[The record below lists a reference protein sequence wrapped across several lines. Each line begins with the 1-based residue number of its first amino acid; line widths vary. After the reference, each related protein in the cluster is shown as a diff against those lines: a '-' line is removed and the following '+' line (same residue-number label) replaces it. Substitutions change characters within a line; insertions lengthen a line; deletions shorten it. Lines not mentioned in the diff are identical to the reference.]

1 MNKIK
6 KQTKKVST
14 PKKVQEPIGTRIAKA
29 VFGAKKISERIFG
42 YISYD
47 IKFVRAVYHGKTQ
60 RPAKITALE
69 KGIVGILLVDET
81 ASFEKIGS
89 ILGLDVVNDKAEQS
103 ILRSAIETLRGFN
116 AIEGDDSLIA
126 LTEGGHA
133 YADKGERPD
142 TYTKDFDIFVDTSH
156 PSWYNIKNGIGDNV
170 KKIEEINT
178 PCDDLNLELD
188 QIKAYAEQQAQDVH
202 FPQNRYLLES
212 ATWNEGHEASY
223 KVYVCFVQNVA
234 NSEDVRAFVYDENTE
249 GLNSLIADQINQDE
263 DLKSE
268 LLNSCIRLECENDEE
283 TTVLEGDAVEVAK
296 AEITEELKQA
306 EQKMI
311 KEEEEVKSSEEVE
324 DDVEDTTSNTSSA
337 TKAKAPKIS
346 AKDRLHKKALYDSLS
361 FEVELQT
368 IFTEDD
374 PDEIWLIS
382 PWIKG
387 INEKHK
393 HSVFIEERG
402 PAIERFLN
410 DESKRVFVAYSA
422 PSVDRHGKVKVDEN
436 GNPILNI
443 DSDVKEQIE
452 ALEEQHQNFFFVEL
466 PEFHEKN
473 VFEIKGNQT
482 ILFSGSFNVLSF
494 SVSEG
499 QTHVRREEM
508 TLAHHLAAKKKY
520 DSFLFEFAEIYA
532 NKLKKQIDSL
542 EPSEIINYKNER
554 LEYFLSIENAEI
566 HKLFSPIEDVL
577 EEKNIIVVQSQALK
591 SLTTI
596 GQQLVAVSNMG
607 GLNAKDKKKLG
618 TELASVEKTI
628 AEFSI
633 DDPSTLERL
642 NTTKELFEKIPL
654 KKIFPGKSKA
664 PSQKQSPVR
673 QPVSSSNTSGF
684 SIDNKVLGIVNGEDP
699 TDEKE
704 TLLLLLSLCYASSR
718 RLIKKGE
725 LQKKIKH
732 IVMDMPDMYSCLAVE
747 SSMNNE
753 DTTDLTI
760 VVSNHSVK
768 FRNLYLGATRSQYEQ
783 RVKTVNDG
791 KRQTWVAPKN
801 VESILANLLK

>member
-1 MNKIK
+1 MSKIK

-156 PSWYNIKNGIGDNV
+156 PSWYNIKNCIGDNV

-234 NSEDVRAFVYDENTE
+234 NSEDVRAFVYDENIE

-311 KEEEEVKSSEEVE
+311 KEEEEGEASEEVE

-361 FEVELQT
+361 FEVELQK

-374 PDEIWLIS
+374 PDEIWLVS
-382 PWIKG
+382 PWIRKG
-387 INEKHK
+387 AFLHD
-393 HSVFIEERG
+393 RG
-402 PAIERFLN
+402 PMIENFLR
-410 DESKRVFVAYSA
+410 DENKRVFIAYSEPA
-422 PSVDRHGKVKVDEN
+422 TNNDGKPMMDEEVEP
-436 GNPILNI
+436 GIKL
-443 DSDVKEQIE
+443 
-452 ALEEQHQNFFFVEL
+452 LEEQYSNFFYVQL
-466 PEFHEKN
+466 PEFHLKN
-473 VFEIKGNQT
+473 VIEVKGDQK

-494 SVSEG
+494 SVSEQ

-508 TLAHHLAAKKKY
+508 ALAHHTVARKKY
-520 DSFLFEFAEIYA
+520 DDCQLEFAEIYA
-532 NKLKKQIDSL
+532 ERIKKQIESL
-542 EPSEIINYKNER
+542 EPSEITNYKNEK
-554 LEYFLSIENAEI
+554 LEYFLGIENAEI
-566 HKLFSPIEDVL
+566 HKLFSPIEDML
-577 EEKNIIVVQSQALK
+577 EEKNIAIVQSQALK

-596 GQQLVAVSNMG
+596 GQQLVAASNMG

-618 TELASVEKTI
+618 IELASIEKTI
-628 AEFSI
+628 TEFSI

-654 KKIFPGKSKA
+654 KQIFPSKSKT
-664 PSQKQSPVR
+664 PSQRQSPVR

-699 TDEKE
+699 TDEKV

-718 RLIKKGE
+718 RLISKGE

-753 DTTDLTI
+753 DATDLTI

>member
-1 MNKIK
+1 MSKIK

-47 IKFVRAVYHGKTQ
+47 IKFVRAFYHGKTQ

-156 PSWYNIKNGIGDNV
+156 PSWYNIKNCIGDNV

-311 KEEEEVKSSEEVE
+311 KEEEEGESSEEVE

-361 FEVELQT
+361 FEVELQK

-374 PDEIWLIS
+374 PDEIWLVS
-382 PWIKG
+382 PWIRKG
-387 INEKHK
+387 AFLHD
-393 HSVFIEERG
+393 RG
-402 PAIERFLN
+402 PMIENFLR
-410 DESKRVFVAYSA
+410 DENKRVFIAYSEPA
-422 PSVDRHGKVKVDEN
+422 TNNDGKPMMDEEVEP
-436 GNPILNI
+436 GIKL
-443 DSDVKEQIE
+443 
-452 ALEEQHQNFFFVEL
+452 LEEQYSNFFYVQL
-466 PEFHEKN
+466 PEFHLKN
-473 VFEIKGNQT
+473 VIEVKGDQK

-494 SVSEG
+494 SVSEQ

-508 TLAHHLAAKKKY
+508 ALAHHTVARKKY
-520 DSFLFEFAEIYA
+520 DDCQLEFAEIYA
-532 NKLKKQIDSL
+532 ERIKKQIESL
-542 EPSEIINYKNER
+542 EPSEITNYKNEK
-554 LEYFLSIENAEI
+554 LEYFLGIENAKI
-566 HKLFSPIEDVL
+566 HKLFSPIEDML
-577 EEKNIIVVQSQALK
+577 EEKNIAIVQSQALK

-596 GQQLVAVSNMG
+596 GQQLVAASNMG

-618 TELASVEKTI
+618 IELASIEKTI
-628 AEFSI
+628 TEFSI

-654 KKIFPGKSKA
+654 KQIFPSKSKT
-664 PSQKQSPVR
+664 PSQRQSPVR

-704 TLLLLLSLCYASSR
+704 MLLLLLSLCYASSR
-718 RLIKKGE
+718 RLISKGE

-753 DTTDLTI
+753 DATDLTI

-783 RVKTVNDG
+783 RVKTVNNG
-791 KRQTWVAPKN
+791 KRQTWVVPKN

>member
-1 MNKIK
+1 MSKIK

-156 PSWYNIKNGIGDNV
+156 PSWYNIKNCIGDNV

-311 KEEEEVKSSEEVE
+311 KEEEEGESSEEVE

-361 FEVELQT
+361 FEVELQK

-374 PDEIWLIS
+374 PDEIWLVS
-382 PWIKG
+382 PWIRKG
-387 INEKHK
+387 AFLHD
-393 HSVFIEERG
+393 RG
-402 PAIERFLN
+402 PMIENFLR
-410 DESKRVFVAYSA
+410 DENKRVFIAYSEPA
-422 PSVDRHGKVKVDEN
+422 TNNDGKPMMDEEVEP
-436 GNPILNI
+436 GIKL
-443 DSDVKEQIE
+443 
-452 ALEEQHQNFFFVEL
+452 LEEQYSNFFYVQL
-466 PEFHEKN
+466 PEFHLKN
-473 VFEIKGNQT
+473 VIEVKGDQK

-494 SVSEG
+494 SVSEQ

-508 TLAHHLAAKKKY
+508 ALAHHTVARKKY
-520 DSFLFEFAEIYA
+520 DDCQLEFAEIYA
-532 NKLKKQIDSL
+532 ERIKKQIESL
-542 EPSEIINYKNER
+542 EPSEITNYKNEK
-554 LEYFLSIENAEI
+554 LEYFLGIENAKI
-566 HKLFSPIEDVL
+566 HKLFSPIEDML
-577 EEKNIIVVQSQALK
+577 EEKNIAIVQSQALK

-596 GQQLVAVSNMG
+596 GQQLVAASNMG

-618 TELASVEKTI
+618 IELASIEKTI
-628 AEFSI
+628 TEFSI

-654 KKIFPGKSKA
+654 KQIFPSKSKT
-664 PSQKQSPVR
+664 PSQRQSPVR

-704 TLLLLLSLCYASSR
+704 MLLLLLSLCYASSR
-718 RLIKKGE
+718 RLISKGV

-753 DTTDLTI
+753 DATDLTI

-783 RVKTVNDG
+783 RVKTVNNG
-791 KRQTWVAPKN
+791 KRQTWVVPKN

>member
-1 MNKIK
+1 MSKIK

-156 PSWYNIKNGIGDNV
+156 PSWYNIKNCIGDNV

-311 KEEEEVKSSEEVE
+311 KEEEEGESSEEVE

-361 FEVELQT
+361 FEVELQK

-374 PDEIWLIS
+374 PDEIWLVS
-382 PWIKG
+382 PWIRKG
-387 INEKHK
+387 AFLHD
-393 HSVFIEERG
+393 RG
-402 PAIERFLN
+402 PMIENFLR
-410 DESKRVFVAYSA
+410 DENKRVFIAYSEPA
-422 PSVDRHGKVKVDEN
+422 TNNDGKPMMDEEVEP
-436 GNPILNI
+436 GIKL
-443 DSDVKEQIE
+443 
-452 ALEEQHQNFFFVEL
+452 LEEQYSNFFYVQL
-466 PEFHEKN
+466 PEFHLKN
-473 VFEIKGNQT
+473 VIEVKGDQK

-494 SVSEG
+494 SVSEQ

-508 TLAHHLAAKKKY
+508 ALAHHTVARKKY
-520 DSFLFEFAEIYA
+520 DDCQLEFAEIYA
-532 NKLKKQIDSL
+532 ERIKKQIESL
-542 EPSEIINYKNER
+542 EPSEITNYKNEK
-554 LEYFLSIENAEI
+554 LEYFLGIENAKI
-566 HKLFSPIEDVL
+566 HKLFSPIEDML
-577 EEKNIIVVQSQALK
+577 EEKNIAIVQSQALK

-596 GQQLVAVSNMG
+596 GQQLVAASNMG

-618 TELASVEKTI
+618 IELASIEKTI
-628 AEFSI
+628 TEFSI

-642 NTTKELFEKIPL
+642 NTTKGLFEKIPL
-654 KKIFPGKSKA
+654 KQIFPSKSKT
-664 PSQKQSPVR
+664 PSQRQSPVR

-704 TLLLLLSLCYASSR
+704 MLLLLLSLCYASSR
-718 RLIKKGE
+718 RLISKGE

-753 DTTDLTI
+753 DATDLTI

-783 RVKTVNDG
+783 RVKTVNNG
-791 KRQTWVAPKN
+791 KRQTWVVPKN

>member
-1 MNKIK
+1 MSKIK

-156 PSWYNIKNGIGDNV
+156 PSWYNIKNCIGDNV

-249 GLNSLIADQINQDE
+249 GLNSLIAEQINQDE

-311 KEEEEVKSSEEVE
+311 KEEEEGEASEEVE

-361 FEVELQT
+361 FEVELQK

-374 PDEIWLIS
+374 PDEIWLVS
-382 PWIKG
+382 PWIRKG
-387 INEKHK
+387 AFLHD
-393 HSVFIEERG
+393 RG
-402 PAIERFLN
+402 PMIENFLR
-410 DESKRVFVAYSA
+410 DENKRVFIAYSEPA
-422 PSVDRHGKVKVDEN
+422 TNNDGKPMMDEEVEP
-436 GNPILNI
+436 GIKL
-443 DSDVKEQIE
+443 
-452 ALEEQHQNFFFVEL
+452 LEEQYSNFFYVQL
-466 PEFHEKN
+466 PEFHLKN
-473 VFEIKGNQT
+473 VIEVKGDQK

-494 SVSEG
+494 SVSEQ

-508 TLAHHLAAKKKY
+508 ALAHHTVARKKY
-520 DSFLFEFAEIYA
+520 DDCQLEFAEIYA
-532 NKLKKQIDSL
+532 ERIKKQIESL
-542 EPSEIINYKNER
+542 EPSEITNYKNEK
-554 LEYFLSIENAEI
+554 LEYFLGIENAEI
-566 HKLFSPIEDVL
+566 HKLFSPIEDML
-577 EEKNIIVVQSQALK
+577 EEKNIAIVQSQALK

-596 GQQLVAVSNMG
+596 GQQLVAASNMG

-618 TELASVEKTI
+618 IELASIEKTI
-628 AEFSI
+628 TEFSI

-654 KKIFPGKSKA
+654 KQIFPSKSKT
-664 PSQKQSPVR
+664 PSQRQSPVR

-718 RLIKKGE
+718 RLISKGE

-753 DTTDLTI
+753 DATDLTI

>member
-1 MNKIK
+1 MSKIK

-142 TYTKDFDIFVDTSH
+142 TYTKDFDIFVDSSH

-311 KEEEEVKSSEEVE
+311 KEEEEGESSEEVE

-361 FEVELQT
+361 FEVELQK

-374 PDEIWLIS
+374 PDEIWLVS
-382 PWIKG
+382 PWIRKG
-387 INEKHK
+387 AFLHD
-393 HSVFIEERG
+393 RG
-402 PAIERFLN
+402 PMIENFLR
-410 DESKRVFVAYSA
+410 DENKRVFIAYSEPA
-422 PSVDRHGKVKVDEN
+422 TNNDGKPMMDEEVEP
-436 GNPILNI
+436 GIKL
-443 DSDVKEQIE
+443 
-452 ALEEQHQNFFFVEL
+452 LEEQYSNFFYVQL
-466 PEFHEKN
+466 PEFHLKN
-473 VFEIKGNQT
+473 VIEVKGDQK

-494 SVSEG
+494 SVSEQ

-508 TLAHHLAAKKKY
+508 ALAHHTVARKKY
-520 DSFLFEFAEIYA
+520 DDCQLEFAEIYA
-532 NKLKKQIDSL
+532 KRIKKQIESL
-542 EPSEIINYKNER
+542 EPSEITNYKNEK
-554 LEYFLSIENAEI
+554 LEYFLGIENAEI
-566 HKLFSPIEDVL
+566 HKLFSPIEDML
-577 EEKNIIVVQSQALK
+577 EEKNIAIVQSQALK

-596 GQQLVAVSNMG
+596 GQQLVAASNMG

-618 TELASVEKTI
+618 IELASVEKTI
-628 AEFSI
+628 TEFSI

-654 KKIFPGKSKA
+654 KQIFPSKSKT
-664 PSQKQSPVR
+664 PSQRQSPVR

-718 RLIKKGE
+718 RLISKGE

-753 DTTDLTI
+753 DATDLTI

>member
-1 MNKIK
+1 MSKIK

-133 YADKGERPD
+133 YADKGERTD

-156 PSWYNIKNGIGDNV
+156 PSWYNIKNCIGDNV

-311 KEEEEVKSSEEVE
+311 KEEEEGEASEEVE

-361 FEVELQT
+361 FEVELQK

-374 PDEIWLIS
+374 PDEIWLVS
-382 PWIKG
+382 PWIRKG
-387 INEKHK
+387 AFLHD
-393 HSVFIEERG
+393 RG
-402 PAIERFLN
+402 PMIENFLR
-410 DESKRVFVAYSA
+410 DENKRVFIAYSEPA
-422 PSVDRHGKVKVDEN
+422 TNNDGKPMMDEEVEP
-436 GNPILNI
+436 GIKL
-443 DSDVKEQIE
+443 
-452 ALEEQHQNFFFVEL
+452 LEEQYSNFFYVQL
-466 PEFHEKN
+466 PEFHLKN
-473 VFEIKGNQT
+473 VIEVKGDQK

-494 SVSEG
+494 SVSEQ

-508 TLAHHLAAKKKY
+508 ALAHHTVARKKY
-520 DSFLFEFAEIYA
+520 DDCQLEFAEIYA
-532 NKLKKQIDSL
+532 ERIKKQIESL
-542 EPSEIINYKNER
+542 EPSEITNYKNEK
-554 LEYFLSIENAEI
+554 LEYFLGIENAEI
-566 HKLFSPIEDVL
+566 HKLFSPIEDML
-577 EEKNIIVVQSQALK
+577 EEKNIAIVQSQALK

-596 GQQLVAVSNMG
+596 GQQLVAASNMG

-618 TELASVEKTI
+618 IELASIEKTI
-628 AEFSI
+628 TEFSI

-654 KKIFPGKSKA
+654 KQIFPSKSKT
-664 PSQKQSPVR
+664 PSQRQSPVR

-718 RLIKKGE
+718 RLISKGE

-753 DTTDLTI
+753 DATDLTI

>member
-1 MNKIK
+1 MSKIK

-156 PSWYNIKNGIGDNV
+156 PSWYNIKNCIGDNV

-234 NSEDVRAFVYDENTE
+234 NSEDVRAFVYDENIE
-249 GLNSLIADQINQDE
+249 GLNRLIADQINQDE

-311 KEEEEVKSSEEVE
+311 KEEEEGEASEEVE

-361 FEVELQT
+361 FEVELQK

-374 PDEIWLIS
+374 PDEIWLVS
-382 PWIKG
+382 PWIRKG
-387 INEKHK
+387 AFLHD
-393 HSVFIEERG
+393 RG
-402 PAIERFLN
+402 PMIENFLR
-410 DESKRVFVAYSA
+410 DENKRVFIAYSEPA
-422 PSVDRHGKVKVDEN
+422 TNNDGKPMMDEEVEP
-436 GNPILNI
+436 GIKL
-443 DSDVKEQIE
+443 
-452 ALEEQHQNFFFVEL
+452 LEEQYSNFFYVQL
-466 PEFHEKN
+466 PEFHLKN
-473 VFEIKGNQT
+473 VIEVKGDQK

-494 SVSEG
+494 SVSEQ

-508 TLAHHLAAKKKY
+508 ALAHHTVARKKY
-520 DSFLFEFAEIYA
+520 DDCQLEFAEIYA
-532 NKLKKQIDSL
+532 ERIKKQIESL
-542 EPSEIINYKNER
+542 EPSEITNYKNEK
-554 LEYFLSIENAEI
+554 LEYFLGIENAEI
-566 HKLFSPIEDVL
+566 HKLFSPIEDML
-577 EEKNIIVVQSQALK
+577 EEKNIAIVQSQALK

-596 GQQLVAVSNMG
+596 GQQLVAASNMG

-618 TELASVEKTI
+618 IELASIEKTI
-628 AEFSI
+628 TEFSI

-654 KKIFPGKSKA
+654 KQIFPSKSKT
-664 PSQKQSPVR
+664 PSQRQSPVR

-718 RLIKKGE
+718 RLISKGE

-753 DTTDLTI
+753 DATDLTI

-791 KRQTWVAPKN
+791 KRHTWVAPKN

>member
-1 MNKIK
+1 MSKIK

-268 LLNSCIRLECENDEE
+268 FLNSCIRLECENNEE

-311 KEEEEVKSSEEVE
+311 KEEEEGESSEEVE

-361 FEVELQT
+361 FEVELQK

-374 PDEIWLIS
+374 PDEIWLVS
-382 PWIKG
+382 PWIRKG
-387 INEKHK
+387 AFLHD
-393 HSVFIEERG
+393 RG
-402 PAIERFLN
+402 PMIENFLR
-410 DESKRVFVAYSA
+410 DENKRVFIAYSEPA
-422 PSVDRHGKVKVDEN
+422 TNNDGKPMMDEEVEP
-436 GNPILNI
+436 GIKL
-443 DSDVKEQIE
+443 
-452 ALEEQHQNFFFVEL
+452 LEEQYSNFFYVQL
-466 PEFHEKN
+466 PEFHLKN
-473 VFEIKGNQT
+473 VIEVKGDQK

-494 SVSEG
+494 SVSEQ

-508 TLAHHLAAKKKY
+508 ALAHHTVARKKY
-520 DSFLFEFAEIYA
+520 DDCQLEFAEIYA
-532 NKLKKQIDSL
+532 KRIKKQIESL
-542 EPSEIINYKNER
+542 EPSEITNYKNEK
-554 LEYFLSIENAEI
+554 LEYFLGIENAEI
-566 HKLFSPIEDVL
+566 HKLFSPIEDML
-577 EEKNIIVVQSQALK
+577 EEKNIAIVQSQALK

-596 GQQLVAVSNMG
+596 GQQLVAASNMG

-618 TELASVEKTI
+618 IELASVEKTI
-628 AEFSI
+628 TEFSI

-654 KKIFPGKSKA
+654 KQIFPSKSKT
-664 PSQKQSPVR
+664 PSQRQSPVR

-684 SIDNKVLGIVNGEDP
+684 SMDNKVLGIVNGEDP

-718 RLIKKGE
+718 RLISKGE

-753 DTTDLTI
+753 DATDLTI

>member
-1 MNKIK
+1 MSKIK

-156 PSWYNIKNGIGDNV
+156 PSWYNIKNCIGDNV

-311 KEEEEVKSSEEVE
+311 KEEEEGEASEEVE

-361 FEVELQT
+361 FEVELQK

-374 PDEIWLIS
+374 PDEIWLVS
-382 PWIKG
+382 PWIRKG
-387 INEKHK
+387 AFLHD
-393 HSVFIEERG
+393 RG
-402 PAIERFLN
+402 PMIENFLR
-410 DESKRVFVAYSA
+410 DENKRVFIAYSEPA
-422 PSVDRHGKVKVDEN
+422 TNNDGKPMMDEEVEP
-436 GNPILNI
+436 GIKL
-443 DSDVKEQIE
+443 
-452 ALEEQHQNFFFVEL
+452 LEEQYSNFFYVQL
-466 PEFHEKN
+466 PEFHLKN
-473 VFEIKGNQT
+473 VIEVKGDQK

-494 SVSEG
+494 SVSEQ

-508 TLAHHLAAKKKY
+508 ALAHHTVARKKY
-520 DSFLFEFAEIYA
+520 DDCQLEFAEIYA
-532 NKLKKQIDSL
+532 ERIKKQIESL
-542 EPSEIINYKNER
+542 EPSEITNYKNEK
-554 LEYFLSIENAEI
+554 LEYFLGIENAEI
-566 HKLFSPIEDVL
+566 HKLFSPIEDML
-577 EEKNIIVVQSQALK
+577 EEKNIAIVQSQALK

-596 GQQLVAVSNMG
+596 GQQLVAASNMG
-607 GLNAKDKKKLG
+607 GVNAKDKKKLG
-618 TELASVEKTI
+618 IELASIEKTI
-628 AEFSI
+628 TEFSI

-654 KKIFPGKSKA
+654 KQIFPSKSKT
-664 PSQKQSPVR
+664 PSQRQSPVR

-718 RLIKKGE
+718 RLISKGE

-753 DTTDLTI
+753 DATDLTI

>member
-1 MNKIK
+1 MSKIK

-156 PSWYNIKNGIGDNV
+156 PSWYNIKNCIGDNV

-234 NSEDVRAFVYDENTE
+234 NSEDVRAFVYDENIE

-311 KEEEEVKSSEEVE
+311 KEEEEGEASEEVE

-361 FEVELQT
+361 FEVELQK

-374 PDEIWLIS
+374 PDEIWLVS
-382 PWIKG
+382 PWIRKG
-387 INEKHK
+387 AFLHD
-393 HSVFIEERG
+393 RG
-402 PAIERFLN
+402 PMIENFLR
-410 DESKRVFVAYSA
+410 DENKRVFIAYSEPA
-422 PSVDRHGKVKVDEN
+422 TNNDGKPMMDEEVEP
-436 GNPILNI
+436 GIKL
-443 DSDVKEQIE
+443 
-452 ALEEQHQNFFFVEL
+452 LEEQYSNFFYVQL
-466 PEFHEKN
+466 PEFHLKN
-473 VFEIKGNQT
+473 VIEVKGDQK

-494 SVSEG
+494 SVSEQ

-508 TLAHHLAAKKKY
+508 ALAHHTVARKKY
-520 DSFLFEFAEIYA
+520 DDCQLEFAEIYA
-532 NKLKKQIDSL
+532 ERIKKQIESL
-542 EPSEIINYKNER
+542 EPSEITNYKNEK
-554 LEYFLSIENAEI
+554 LEYFLGIENAEI
-566 HKLFSPIEDVL
+566 HKLFSPIEDML
-577 EEKNIIVVQSQALK
+577 EEKNIAIVQSQALK

-596 GQQLVAVSNMG
+596 GQQLVAASNMG

-618 TELASVEKTI
+618 IELASIEKTI
-628 AEFSI
+628 TEFSI

-654 KKIFPGKSKA
+654 KQIFPSKSKT
-664 PSQKQSPVR
+664 PSQRQSPVR

-718 RLIKKGE
+718 RLISKGE

-753 DTTDLTI
+753 DATDLTI

>member
-1 MNKIK
+1 MSKIK
-6 KQTKKVST
+6 KHTKKVST

-142 TYTKDFDIFVDTSH
+142 TYTKDFDIFVDSSH

-311 KEEEEVKSSEEVE
+311 KEEEEGESSEEVE

-361 FEVELQT
+361 FEVELQK

-374 PDEIWLIS
+374 PDEIWLVS
-382 PWIKG
+382 PWIRKG
-387 INEKHK
+387 AFLHD
-393 HSVFIEERG
+393 RG
-402 PAIERFLN
+402 PMIENFLR
-410 DESKRVFVAYSA
+410 DENKRVFIAYSEPA
-422 PSVDRHGKVKVDEN
+422 TNNDGKPMMDEEVEP
-436 GNPILNI
+436 GIKL
-443 DSDVKEQIE
+443 
-452 ALEEQHQNFFFVEL
+452 LEEQYSNFFYVQL
-466 PEFHEKN
+466 PEFHLKN
-473 VFEIKGNQT
+473 VIEVKGDQK

-494 SVSEG
+494 SVSEQ

-508 TLAHHLAAKKKY
+508 ALAHHTVARKKY
-520 DSFLFEFAEIYA
+520 DDCQLEFAEIYEERI
-532 NKLKKQIDSL
+532 KKQIESL
-542 EPSEIINYKNER
+542 EPSEITNYKNEK
-554 LEYFLSIENAEI
+554 LEYFLGIENAEI
-566 HKLFSPIEDVL
+566 HKLFSPIEDML
-577 EEKNIIVVQSQALK
+577 EEKNIAIVQSQALK

-596 GQQLVAVSNMG
+596 GQQLVAASNMG

-618 TELASVEKTI
+618 IELASIEKTI
-628 AEFSI
+628 TEFSI

-654 KKIFPGKSKA
+654 KQIFPSKSKI
-664 PSQKQSPVR
+664 PSQRQSPVR

-699 TDEKE
+699 IDEKE

-718 RLIKKGE
+718 RLISKGE

-753 DTTDLTI
+753 DATDLTI

>member
-1 MNKIK
+1 MSKIK

-142 TYTKDFDIFVDTSH
+142 TYTKEFDIFVDTSH
-156 PSWYNIKNGIGDNV
+156 PSWYNIKNCIGDNV

-311 KEEEEVKSSEEVE
+311 KEEEEGEASEEVE

-361 FEVELQT
+361 FEVELQK

-374 PDEIWLIS
+374 PDEIWLVS
-382 PWIKG
+382 PWIRKG
-387 INEKHK
+387 AFLHD
-393 HSVFIEERG
+393 RG
-402 PAIERFLN
+402 PMIENFLR
-410 DESKRVFVAYSA
+410 DENKRVFIAYSEPA
-422 PSVDRHGKVKVDEN
+422 TNNDGKPMMDEEVEP
-436 GNPILNI
+436 GIKL
-443 DSDVKEQIE
+443 
-452 ALEEQHQNFFFVEL
+452 LEEQYSNFFYVQL
-466 PEFHEKN
+466 PEFHLKN
-473 VFEIKGNQT
+473 VIEVKGDQK

-494 SVSEG
+494 SVSEQ

-508 TLAHHLAAKKKY
+508 ALAHHTVARKKY
-520 DSFLFEFAEIYA
+520 DDCQLEFAEIYA
-532 NKLKKQIDSL
+532 ERIKKQIESL
-542 EPSEIINYKNER
+542 EPSEITNYKNEK
-554 LEYFLSIENAEI
+554 LEYFLGIENAEI
-566 HKLFSPIEDVL
+566 HKLFSPIEDML
-577 EEKNIIVVQSQALK
+577 EEKNIAIVQSQALK

-596 GQQLVAVSNMG
+596 GQQLVAASNMG

-618 TELASVEKTI
+618 IELASIEKTI
-628 AEFSI
+628 TEFSI

-654 KKIFPGKSKA
+654 KQIFPSKSKT
-664 PSQKQSPVR
+664 PSQRQSPVR

-718 RLIKKGE
+718 RLISKGE

-753 DTTDLTI
+753 DATDLTI

>member
-1 MNKIK
+1 MSKIK

-156 PSWYNIKNGIGDNV
+156 PSWYNIKNCIGDNV

-311 KEEEEVKSSEEVE
+311 KEEEEGEASEEVE

-361 FEVELQT
+361 FEVELQK

-374 PDEIWLIS
+374 PDEIWLVS
-382 PWIKG
+382 PWIRKG
-387 INEKHK
+387 AFLHD
-393 HSVFIEERG
+393 RG
-402 PAIERFLN
+402 PMIENFLR
-410 DESKRVFVAYSA
+410 DENKRVFIAYSEPA
-422 PSVDRHGKVKVDEN
+422 TNNDGKPMMDEEVEP
-436 GNPILNI
+436 GIKL
-443 DSDVKEQIE
+443 
-452 ALEEQHQNFFFVEL
+452 LEEQYSNFFYVQL
-466 PEFHEKN
+466 PEFHLKN
-473 VFEIKGNQT
+473 VIEVKGDQK

-494 SVSEG
+494 SVSEQ

-508 TLAHHLAAKKKY
+508 ALAHHTVARKKY
-520 DSFLFEFAEIYA
+520 DDCQLEFAEIYA
-532 NKLKKQIDSL
+532 ERIKKQIESL
-542 EPSEIINYKNER
+542 EPSEITNYKNEK
-554 LEYFLSIENAEI
+554 LEYFLGIENAEI
-566 HKLFSPIEDVL
+566 HKLFSPIEDML
-577 EEKNIIVVQSQALK
+577 EEKNIAIVQSQALK

-596 GQQLVAVSNMG
+596 GQQLVAASNMG

-618 TELASVEKTI
+618 IELASIEKTI
-628 AEFSI
+628 TEFSI

-654 KKIFPGKSKA
+654 KQIFPSKSKTH
-664 PSQKQSPVR
+664 SQRQSPVR

-718 RLIKKGE
+718 RLISKGE

-753 DTTDLTI
+753 DATDLTI

>member
-1 MNKIK
+1 MSKIK

-156 PSWYNIKNGIGDNV
+156 PSWYNIKNCIGDNV

-223 KVYVCFVQNVA
+223 KVYVCCVQNVA

-311 KEEEEVKSSEEVE
+311 KEEEEGESSEEVE

-361 FEVELQT
+361 FEVELQK

-374 PDEIWLIS
+374 PDEIWLVS
-382 PWIKG
+382 PWIRKG
-387 INEKHK
+387 AFLHD
-393 HSVFIEERG
+393 RG
-402 PAIERFLN
+402 PMIENFLR
-410 DESKRVFVAYSA
+410 DENKRVFIAYSEPA
-422 PSVDRHGKVKVDEN
+422 TNNDGKPMMDEEVEP
-436 GNPILNI
+436 GIKL
-443 DSDVKEQIE
+443 
-452 ALEEQHQNFFFVEL
+452 LEEQYSNFFYVQL
-466 PEFHEKN
+466 PEFHLKN
-473 VFEIKGNQT
+473 VIEVKGDQK

-494 SVSEG
+494 SVSEQ

-508 TLAHHLAAKKKY
+508 ALAHHTVARKKY
-520 DSFLFEFAEIYA
+520 DDCQLEFAEIYA
-532 NKLKKQIDSL
+532 ERIKKQIESL
-542 EPSEIINYKNER
+542 EPSEITNYKNEK
-554 LEYFLSIENAEI
+554 LEYFLGIENAEI
-566 HKLFSPIEDVL
+566 HKLFSPIEDML
-577 EEKNIIVVQSQALK
+577 EEKNIAIVQSQALK

-596 GQQLVAVSNMG
+596 GQQLVAASNMG

-618 TELASVEKTI
+618 IELASIEKTI
-628 AEFSI
+628 TEFSI

-654 KKIFPGKSKA
+654 KQIFPSKSKT
-664 PSQKQSPVR
+664 PSQRQSPVR

-718 RLIKKGE
+718 RLISKGE

-753 DTTDLTI
+753 DATDLTI

>member
-1 MNKIK
+1 MSKIK

-156 PSWYNIKNGIGDNV
+156 PSWYNIKNCIGDNV

-268 LLNSCIRLECENDEE
+268 LLNSCIRLECENNEE
-283 TTVLEGDAVEVAK
+283 TTILEGDAVEVAK

-311 KEEEEVKSSEEVE
+311 KEEEEGEASEEVE

-361 FEVELQT
+361 FEVELQK

-374 PDEIWLIS
+374 PDEIWLVS
-382 PWIKG
+382 PWIRKG
-387 INEKHK
+387 AFLHD
-393 HSVFIEERG
+393 RG
-402 PAIERFLN
+402 PMIENFLR
-410 DESKRVFVAYSA
+410 DENKRVFIAYSEPA
-422 PSVDRHGKVKVDEN
+422 TNNDGKPMMDEEVEP
-436 GNPILNI
+436 GIKL
-443 DSDVKEQIE
+443 
-452 ALEEQHQNFFFVEL
+452 LEEQYSNFFYVQL
-466 PEFHEKN
+466 PEFHLKN
-473 VFEIKGNQT
+473 VIEVKGDQK

-494 SVSEG
+494 SVSEQ

-508 TLAHHLAAKKKY
+508 ALAHHTVARKKY
-520 DSFLFEFAEIYA
+520 DDCQLEFAEIYA
-532 NKLKKQIDSL
+532 ERIKKQIESL
-542 EPSEIINYKNER
+542 EPSEITNYKNEK
-554 LEYFLSIENAEI
+554 LEYFLGIENAEI
-566 HKLFSPIEDVL
+566 HKLFSPIEDML
-577 EEKNIIVVQSQALK
+577 EEKNIAIVQSQALK

-596 GQQLVAVSNMG
+596 GQQLVAASNMG

-618 TELASVEKTI
+618 IELASIEKTI
-628 AEFSI
+628 TEFSI

-654 KKIFPGKSKA
+654 KQIFPSKSKT
-664 PSQKQSPVR
+664 PSQRQSPVR

-718 RLIKKGE
+718 RLISKGE

-753 DTTDLTI
+753 DATDLTI

>member
-1 MNKIK
+1 MSKIK

-156 PSWYNIKNGIGDNV
+156 PSWYNIKNCIGDNV

-311 KEEEEVKSSEEVE
+311 KEEEEGEASEEVE

-361 FEVELQT
+361 FEVELQK

-374 PDEIWLIS
+374 PDEIWLVS
-382 PWIKG
+382 PWIRKG
-387 INEKHK
+387 AFLHD
-393 HSVFIEERG
+393 RG
-402 PAIERFLN
+402 PMIENFLR
-410 DESKRVFVAYSA
+410 DENKRVFIAYSEPA
-422 PSVDRHGKVKVDEN
+422 TNNDGKPMMDEEVEP
-436 GNPILNI
+436 GIKLL
-443 DSDVKEQIE
+443 DEQYS
-452 ALEEQHQNFFFVEL
+452 NFFYVQL
-466 PEFHEKN
+466 PEFHLKN
-473 VFEIKGNQT
+473 VIEVKGDQK

-494 SVSEG
+494 SVSEQ

-508 TLAHHLAAKKKY
+508 ALAHHTVARKKY
-520 DSFLFEFAEIYA
+520 DDCQLEFAEIYA
-532 NKLKKQIDSL
+532 ERIKKQIESL
-542 EPSEIINYKNER
+542 EPSEITNYKNEK
-554 LEYFLSIENAEI
+554 LEYFLGIENAEI
-566 HKLFSPIEDVL
+566 HKLFSPIEDML
-577 EEKNIIVVQSQALK
+577 EEKNIAIVQSQALK

-596 GQQLVAVSNMG
+596 GQQLVAASNMG

-618 TELASVEKTI
+618 IELASIEKTI
-628 AEFSI
+628 TEFSI

-654 KKIFPGKSKA
+654 KQIFPSKSKT
-664 PSQKQSPVR
+664 PSQRQSPVR

-718 RLIKKGE
+718 RLISKGE

-753 DTTDLTI
+753 DATDLTI

>member
-1 MNKIK
+1 MSKIK

-156 PSWYNIKNGIGDNV
+156 PSWYNIKNCIGDNV

-311 KEEEEVKSSEEVE
+311 KEEEEGEASEEVE

-361 FEVELQT
+361 FEVELQK

-374 PDEIWLIS
+374 PDEIWLVD
-382 PWIKG
+382 PWIRKG
-387 INEKHK
+387 AFLHD
-393 HSVFIEERG
+393 RG
-402 PAIERFLN
+402 PMIENFLR
-410 DESKRVFVAYSA
+410 DENKRVFIAYSEPA
-422 PSVDRHGKVKVDEN
+422 TNNDGKPMMDEEVEP
-436 GNPILNI
+436 GIKL
-443 DSDVKEQIE
+443 
-452 ALEEQHQNFFFVEL
+452 LEEQYSNFFYVQL
-466 PEFHEKN
+466 PEFHLKN
-473 VFEIKGNQT
+473 VIEVKGDQK

-494 SVSEG
+494 SVSEQ

-508 TLAHHLAAKKKY
+508 ALAHHTVARKKY
-520 DSFLFEFAEIYA
+520 DDCQLEFAEIYA
-532 NKLKKQIDSL
+532 ERIKKQIESL
-542 EPSEIINYKNER
+542 EPSEITNYKNEK
-554 LEYFLSIENAEI
+554 LEYFLGIENAEI
-566 HKLFSPIEDVL
+566 HKLFSPIEDML
-577 EEKNIIVVQSQALK
+577 EEKNIAIVQSQALK

-596 GQQLVAVSNMG
+596 GQQLVAASNMG

-618 TELASVEKTI
+618 IELASIEKTI
-628 AEFSI
+628 TEFSI

-654 KKIFPGKSKA
+654 KQIFPSKSKT
-664 PSQKQSPVR
+664 PSQRQSPVR

-718 RLIKKGE
+718 RLISKGE

-753 DTTDLTI
+753 DATDLTI

>member
-1 MNKIK
+1 MSKIK
-6 KQTKKVST
+6 KHTKKVST

-142 TYTKDFDIFVDTSH
+142 TYTKDFDIFVDFSH

-311 KEEEEVKSSEEVE
+311 KEEEEGESSEEVE

-361 FEVELQT
+361 FEVELQK

-374 PDEIWLIS
+374 PDEIWLVS
-382 PWIKG
+382 PWIRKG
-387 INEKHK
+387 AFLHD
-393 HSVFIEERG
+393 RG
-402 PAIERFLN
+402 PMIENFLR
-410 DESKRVFVAYSA
+410 DENKRVFIAYSEPA
-422 PSVDRHGKVKVDEN
+422 TNNDGKPMMDEEVEP
-436 GNPILNI
+436 GIKL
-443 DSDVKEQIE
+443 
-452 ALEEQHQNFFFVEL
+452 LEEQYSNFFYVQL
-466 PEFHEKN
+466 PEFHLKN
-473 VFEIKGNQT
+473 VIEVKGDQK

-494 SVSEG
+494 SVSEQ

-508 TLAHHLAAKKKY
+508 ALAHHTVARKKY
-520 DSFLFEFAEIYA
+520 DDCQLEFAEIYA
-532 NKLKKQIDSL
+532 ERIKKQIESL
-542 EPSEIINYKNER
+542 EPSEITNYKNEK
-554 LEYFLSIENAEI
+554 LEYFLDIENAEI
-566 HKLFSPIEDVL
+566 HKLFSPIEDML
-577 EEKNIIVVQSQALK
+577 EEKNIAIVQSQALK

-596 GQQLVAVSNMG
+596 GQQLVAASNMG

-618 TELASVEKTI
+618 IELASIEKTI
-628 AEFSI
+628 TEFSI

-654 KKIFPGKSKA
+654 KQIFPSKSKI
-664 PSQKQSPVR
+664 PSQRQSPVR

-718 RLIKKGE
+718 RLISKGE

-753 DTTDLTI
+753 DATDLTI

>member
-1 MNKIK
+1 MSKIK

-156 PSWYNIKNGIGDNV
+156 PSWYNIKNCIGDNV

-268 LLNSCIRLECENDEE
+268 LLNSCIRLECENNEE
-283 TTVLEGDAVEVAK
+283 TTILEGDAVEVAK
-296 AEITEELKQA
+296 TEITEELKQA

-311 KEEEEVKSSEEVE
+311 KEEEEGEASEEVE

-346 AKDRLHKKALYDSLS
+346 VKDRLHKKALYDSLS
-361 FEVELQT
+361 FEVELQK

-374 PDEIWLIS
+374 PDEIWLVS
-382 PWIKG
+382 PWIRKG
-387 INEKHK
+387 AFLHD
-393 HSVFIEERG
+393 RG
-402 PAIERFLN
+402 PMIENFLR
-410 DESKRVFVAYSA
+410 DENKRVFIAYSEPA
-422 PSVDRHGKVKVDEN
+422 TNNDGKPMMDEEVEP
-436 GNPILNI
+436 GIKL
-443 DSDVKEQIE
+443 
-452 ALEEQHQNFFFVEL
+452 LEEQYSNFFYVQL
-466 PEFHEKN
+466 PEFHLKN
-473 VFEIKGNQT
+473 VIEVKGDQK

-494 SVSEG
+494 SVSEQ

-508 TLAHHLAAKKKY
+508 ALAHHTVARKKY
-520 DSFLFEFAEIYA
+520 DDCQLEFAEIYA
-532 NKLKKQIDSL
+532 ERIKKQIESL
-542 EPSEIINYKNER
+542 EPSEITNYKNEK
-554 LEYFLSIENAEI
+554 LEYFLGIENAEI
-566 HKLFSPIEDVL
+566 HKLFSPIEDML
-577 EEKNIIVVQSQALK
+577 EEKNIAIVQSQALK

-596 GQQLVAVSNMG
+596 GQQLVAASNMG

-618 TELASVEKTI
+618 IELASIEKTI
-628 AEFSI
+628 TEFSI

-654 KKIFPGKSKA
+654 KQIFPSKSKT
-664 PSQKQSPVR
+664 PSQRQSPVR

-718 RLIKKGE
+718 RLISKGE

-753 DTTDLTI
+753 DATDLTI

>member
-1 MNKIK
+1 MSKIK
-6 KQTKKVST
+6 KHTKKVST

-142 TYTKDFDIFVDTSH
+142 TYTKDFDIFVDFSH

-311 KEEEEVKSSEEVE
+311 KEEEEGESSEEVE

-361 FEVELQT
+361 FEVELQK

-374 PDEIWLIS
+374 PDEIWLVS
-382 PWIKG
+382 PWIRKG
-387 INEKHK
+387 AFLHD
-393 HSVFIEERG
+393 RG
-402 PAIERFLN
+402 PMIENFLR
-410 DESKRVFVAYSA
+410 DENKRVFIAYSEPA
-422 PSVDRHGKVKVDEN
+422 TNNDGKPMMDEEVEP
-436 GNPILNI
+436 GIKL
-443 DSDVKEQIE
+443 
-452 ALEEQHQNFFFVEL
+452 LEEQYSNFFYVQL
-466 PEFHEKN
+466 PEFHLKN
-473 VFEIKGNQT
+473 VIEVKGDQK

-494 SVSEG
+494 SVSEQ

-508 TLAHHLAAKKKY
+508 ALAHHTVARKKY
-520 DSFLFEFAEIYA
+520 DDCQLEFAEIYA
-532 NKLKKQIDSL
+532 ERIKKQIESL
-542 EPSEIINYKNER
+542 EPSEITNYKNEK
-554 LEYFLSIENAEI
+554 LEYFLDIENAEI
-566 HKLFSPIEDVL
+566 HKLFSPIEDML
-577 EEKNIIVVQSQALK
+577 EEKNIAIVQSQALK

-596 GQQLVAVSNMG
+596 GQQLVAASNMG

-618 TELASVEKTI
+618 IELASIEKTI
-628 AEFSI
+628 TEFSI

-654 KKIFPGKSKA
+654 KQIFPSKSKI
-664 PSQKQSPVR
+664 PSQRQSPVR

-699 TDEKE
+699 IDEKE

-718 RLIKKGE
+718 RLISKGE

-753 DTTDLTI
+753 DATDLTI

>member
-1 MNKIK
+1 MSKIK

-156 PSWYNIKNGIGDNV
+156 PSWYNIKNCIGDNV

-234 NSEDVRAFVYDENTE
+234 NSEDVRAFVYDENTV

-311 KEEEEVKSSEEVE
+311 KEEEEGEASEEVE

-361 FEVELQT
+361 FEVELQK

-374 PDEIWLIS
+374 PDEIWLVS
-382 PWIKG
+382 PWIRKG
-387 INEKHK
+387 AFLHD
-393 HSVFIEERG
+393 RG
-402 PAIERFLN
+402 PMIENFLR
-410 DESKRVFVAYSA
+410 DENKRVFIAYSEPA
-422 PSVDRHGKVKVDEN
+422 TNNDGKPMMDEEVEP
-436 GNPILNI
+436 GIKL
-443 DSDVKEQIE
+443 
-452 ALEEQHQNFFFVEL
+452 LEEQYSNFFYVQL
-466 PEFHEKN
+466 PEFHLKN
-473 VFEIKGNQT
+473 VIEVKGDQK

-494 SVSEG
+494 SVSEQ

-508 TLAHHLAAKKKY
+508 ALAHHTVARKKY
-520 DSFLFEFAEIYA
+520 DDCQLEFAEIYA
-532 NKLKKQIDSL
+532 ERIKKQIESL
-542 EPSEIINYKNER
+542 EPSEITNYKNEK
-554 LEYFLSIENAEI
+554 LEYFLGIENAEI
-566 HKLFSPIEDVL
+566 HKLFSPIEDML
-577 EEKNIIVVQSQALK
+577 EEKNIAIVQSQALK

-596 GQQLVAVSNMG
+596 GQQLVAASNMG

-618 TELASVEKTI
+618 IELASIEKTI
-628 AEFSI
+628 TEFSI

-654 KKIFPGKSKA
+654 KQIFPSKSKT
-664 PSQKQSPVR
+664 PSQRQSPVR

-718 RLIKKGE
+718 RLISKGE

-753 DTTDLTI
+753 DATDLTI

>member
-1 MNKIK
+1 MSKIK

-156 PSWYNIKNGIGDNV
+156 PSWYNIKNCIGDNV

-311 KEEEEVKSSEEVE
+311 KEEEEGEASEEVE

-361 FEVELQT
+361 FEVELQK

-374 PDEIWLIS
+374 PDEIWLVS
-382 PWIKG
+382 PWIRKG
-387 INEKHK
+387 AFLHD
-393 HSVFIEERG
+393 RG
-402 PAIERFLN
+402 PMIENFLR
-410 DESKRVFVAYSA
+410 DENKRVFIAYSEPA
-422 PSVDRHGKVKVDEN
+422 TNNDGKPMMDEEVEP
-436 GNPILNI
+436 GIKL
-443 DSDVKEQIE
+443 
-452 ALEEQHQNFFFVEL
+452 LEEQYSNFFYVQL
-466 PEFHEKN
+466 PEFHLKN
-473 VFEIKGNQT
+473 VIEVKGDQK

-494 SVSEG
+494 SVSEQ

-508 TLAHHLAAKKKY
+508 ALAHHTVARKKY
-520 DSFLFEFAEIYA
+520 DDCQLEFAEIYA
-532 NKLKKQIDSL
+532 ERIKKQIESL
-542 EPSEIINYKNER
+542 EPSEITNYKNEK
-554 LEYFLSIENAEI
+554 LEYFLGIENAEI
-566 HKLFSPIEDVL
+566 HKLFSPIEDML
-577 EEKNIIVVQSQALK
+577 EEKNIAIVQSQALK

-596 GQQLVAVSNMG
+596 GQQLVAASNMG

-618 TELASVEKTI
+618 IELASIEKTI
-628 AEFSI
+628 TEFSI

-654 KKIFPGKSKA
+654 KQIFPSKSKT
-664 PSQKQSPVR
+664 PSQRQSPVR

-718 RLIKKGE
+718 RLISKGE

-753 DTTDLTI
+753 DATDLTI

>member
-1 MNKIK
+1 MSKIK
-6 KQTKKVST
+6 KHTKKVST

-142 TYTKDFDIFVDTSH
+142 TYTKDFDIFVDSSH

-311 KEEEEVKSSEEVE
+311 KEEEEGESSEEVE

-361 FEVELQT
+361 FEVELQK

-374 PDEIWLIS
+374 PDEIWLVS
-382 PWIKG
+382 PWIRKG
-387 INEKHK
+387 AFLHD
-393 HSVFIEERG
+393 RG
-402 PAIERFLN
+402 PMIENFLR
-410 DESKRVFVAYSA
+410 DENKRVFIAYSEPA
-422 PSVDRHGKVKVDEN
+422 TNNDGKPMMDEEVEP
-436 GNPILNI
+436 GIKL
-443 DSDVKEQIE
+443 
-452 ALEEQHQNFFFVEL
+452 LEEQYSNFFYVQL
-466 PEFHEKN
+466 PEFHLKN
-473 VFEIKGNQT
+473 VIEVKGDQK

-494 SVSEG
+494 SVSEQ

-508 TLAHHLAAKKKY
+508 ALAHHTVARKKY
-520 DSFLFEFAEIYA
+520 DDCQLEFAEIYA
-532 NKLKKQIDSL
+532 ERIKKQIESL
-542 EPSEIINYKNER
+542 EPSEITNYKNEK
-554 LEYFLSIENAEI
+554 LEYFLGIENAEI
-566 HKLFSPIEDVL
+566 HKLFSPIEDML
-577 EEKNIIVVQSQALK
+577 EEKNIAIVQSQALK

-596 GQQLVAVSNMG
+596 GQQLVAASNMG

-618 TELASVEKTI
+618 IELASVEKTI
-628 AEFSI
+628 TEFSI

-642 NTTKELFEKIPL
+642 NITKELFEKIPL
-654 KKIFPGKSKA
+654 KQIFPSKSKI
-664 PSQKQSPVR
+664 PSQRQSPVR

-699 TDEKE
+699 IDEKE

-718 RLIKKGE
+718 RLISKGE

-753 DTTDLTI
+753 DATDLTI

>member
-1 MNKIK
+1 MSKIK

-142 TYTKDFDIFVDTSH
+142 TYTKDFDIFVDSSH
-156 PSWYNIKNGIGDNV
+156 PSWYNIKNCIGDNV

-311 KEEEEVKSSEEVE
+311 KEEEEGEASEEVE

-361 FEVELQT
+361 FEVELQK

-374 PDEIWLIS
+374 PDEIWLVS
-382 PWIKG
+382 PWIRKG
-387 INEKHK
+387 AFLHD
-393 HSVFIEERG
+393 RG
-402 PAIERFLN
+402 PMIENFLR
-410 DESKRVFVAYSA
+410 DENKRVFIAYSEPA
-422 PSVDRHGKVKVDEN
+422 TNNDGKPMMDEEVEP
-436 GNPILNI
+436 GIKL
-443 DSDVKEQIE
+443 
-452 ALEEQHQNFFFVEL
+452 LEEQYSNFFYVQL
-466 PEFHEKN
+466 PEFHLKN
-473 VFEIKGNQT
+473 VIEVKGDQK

-494 SVSEG
+494 SVSEQ

-508 TLAHHLAAKKKY
+508 ALAHHTVARKKY
-520 DSFLFEFAEIYA
+520 DDCQLEFAEIYA
-532 NKLKKQIDSL
+532 ERIKKQIESL
-542 EPSEIINYKNER
+542 EPSEITNYKNEK
-554 LEYFLSIENAEI
+554 LEYFLGIENAEI
-566 HKLFSPIEDVL
+566 HKLFSPIEDML
-577 EEKNIIVVQSQALK
+577 EEKNIAIVQSQALK

-596 GQQLVAVSNMG
+596 GQQLVAASNMG

-618 TELASVEKTI
+618 IELASIEKTI
-628 AEFSI
+628 TEFSI

-654 KKIFPGKSKA
+654 KQIFPSKSKI
-664 PSQKQSPVR
+664 PSQRQSPVR

-699 TDEKE
+699 IDEKE

-718 RLIKKGE
+718 RLISKGE

-753 DTTDLTI
+753 DATDLTI

>member
-1 MNKIK
+1 MSKIK

-156 PSWYNIKNGIGDNV
+156 PSWYNIKNCIGDNV

-202 FPQNRYLLES
+202 FPQNRHLLES

-311 KEEEEVKSSEEVE
+311 KEEEEGEASEEVE

-361 FEVELQT
+361 FEVELQK

-374 PDEIWLIS
+374 PDEIWLVS
-382 PWIKG
+382 PWIRKG
-387 INEKHK
+387 AFLHD
-393 HSVFIEERG
+393 RG
-402 PAIERFLN
+402 PMIENFLR
-410 DESKRVFVAYSA
+410 DENKRVFIAYSEPA
-422 PSVDRHGKVKVDEN
+422 TNNDGKPMMDEEVEP
-436 GNPILNI
+436 GIKL
-443 DSDVKEQIE
+443 
-452 ALEEQHQNFFFVEL
+452 LEEQYSNFFYVQL
-466 PEFHEKN
+466 PEFHLKN
-473 VFEIKGNQT
+473 VIEVKGDQK

-494 SVSEG
+494 SVSEQ

-508 TLAHHLAAKKKY
+508 ALAHHTVARKKY
-520 DSFLFEFAEIYA
+520 DDCQLEFAEIYA
-532 NKLKKQIDSL
+532 ERIKKQIESL
-542 EPSEIINYKNER
+542 EPSEITNYKNEK
-554 LEYFLSIENAEI
+554 LEYFLGIENAEI
-566 HKLFSPIEDVL
+566 HKLFSPIEDML
-577 EEKNIIVVQSQALK
+577 EEKNIAIVQSQALK

-596 GQQLVAVSNMG
+596 GQQLVAASNMG

-618 TELASVEKTI
+618 IELASIEKTI
-628 AEFSI
+628 TEFSI

-654 KKIFPGKSKA
+654 KQIFPSKSKT
-664 PSQKQSPVR
+664 PSQRQSPVR

-718 RLIKKGE
+718 RLISKGE

-753 DTTDLTI
+753 DATDLTI

>member
-1 MNKIK
+1 MSKIK

-268 LLNSCIRLECENDEE
+268 LLNSCIRLECENNEE

-311 KEEEEVKSSEEVE
+311 KEEEEGESSEEVE

-361 FEVELQT
+361 FEVELQK

-374 PDEIWLIS
+374 PDEIWLVS
-382 PWIKG
+382 PWIRKG
-387 INEKHK
+387 AFLHD
-393 HSVFIEERG
+393 RG
-402 PAIERFLN
+402 PMIENFLR
-410 DESKRVFVAYSA
+410 DENKRVFIAYSEPA
-422 PSVDRHGKVKVDEN
+422 TNNDGKPMMDEEVEP
-436 GNPILNI
+436 GIKL
-443 DSDVKEQIE
+443 
-452 ALEEQHQNFFFVEL
+452 LEEQYSNFFYVQL
-466 PEFHEKN
+466 PEFHLKN
-473 VFEIKGNQT
+473 VIEVKGDQK

-494 SVSEG
+494 SVSEQ

-508 TLAHHLAAKKKY
+508 ALAHHTVARKKY
-520 DSFLFEFAEIYA
+520 DDCQLEFAEIYA
-532 NKLKKQIDSL
+532 KRIKKQIESL
-542 EPSEIINYKNER
+542 EPSEITNYKNEK
-554 LEYFLSIENAEI
+554 LEYFLGIENAEI
-566 HKLFSPIEDVL
+566 HKLFSPIEDML
-577 EEKNIIVVQSQALK
+577 EEKNIAIVQSQALK

-596 GQQLVAVSNMG
+596 GQQLVAASNMG
-607 GLNAKDKKKLG
+607 GLNAKDKKNLG
-618 TELASVEKTI
+618 IELASVEKTI
-628 AEFSI
+628 TEFSI

-654 KKIFPGKSKA
+654 KQIFPSKSKT
-664 PSQKQSPVR
+664 PSQRQSPVR

-718 RLIKKGE
+718 RLISKGE

-753 DTTDLTI
+753 DATDLTI

>member
-1 MNKIK
+1 MSKIK

-142 TYTKDFDIFVDTSH
+142 TYTKDFDIFVDSSH

-311 KEEEEVKSSEEVE
+311 KEEEEGESSEEVE

-361 FEVELQT
+361 FEVELQK

-374 PDEIWLIS
+374 PDEIWLVS
-382 PWIKG
+382 PWIRKG
-387 INEKHK
+387 AFLHD
-393 HSVFIEERG
+393 RG
-402 PAIERFLN
+402 PMIENFLR
-410 DESKRVFVAYSA
+410 DENKRVFIAYSEPA
-422 PSVDRHGKVKVDEN
+422 TNNDGKPMMDEEVEP
-436 GNPILNI
+436 GIKL
-443 DSDVKEQIE
+443 
-452 ALEEQHQNFFFVEL
+452 LEEQYSNFFYVQL
-466 PEFHEKN
+466 PEFHLKN
-473 VFEIKGNQT
+473 VIEVKGDQK

-494 SVSEG
+494 SVSEQ

-508 TLAHHLAAKKKY
+508 ALAHHTVARKKY
-520 DSFLFEFAEIYA
+520 DDCQLEFAEIYA
-532 NKLKKQIDSL
+532 ERIKKQIESL
-542 EPSEIINYKNER
+542 EPSEITNYKNEK
-554 LEYFLSIENAEI
+554 LEYFLGIENAEI
-566 HKLFSPIEDVL
+566 HKLFSPIEDML
-577 EEKNIIVVQSQALK
+577 EEKNIAIVQSQALK

-596 GQQLVAVSNMG
+596 GQQLVAASNMG

-618 TELASVEKTI
+618 IELASIEKTI
-628 AEFSI
+628 TEFSI

-654 KKIFPGKSKA
+654 KQIFPSKSKI
-664 PSQKQSPVR
+664 PSQRQSPVR

-699 TDEKE
+699 IDEKE

-718 RLIKKGE
+718 RLISKGE

-753 DTTDLTI
+753 DATDLTI

>member
-1 MNKIK
+1 MSKIK

-156 PSWYNIKNGIGDNV
+156 PSWYNIKNCIGDNV

-268 LLNSCIRLECENDEE
+268 LLNSCIRLECENNEE

-311 KEEEEVKSSEEVE
+311 KEEEEGEASEEVE

-361 FEVELQT
+361 FEVELQK

-374 PDEIWLIS
+374 PDEIWLVS
-382 PWIKG
+382 PWIRKG
-387 INEKHK
+387 AFLHD
-393 HSVFIEERG
+393 RG
-402 PAIERFLN
+402 PMIENFLR
-410 DESKRVFVAYSA
+410 DENKRVFIAYSEPA
-422 PSVDRHGKVKVDEN
+422 TNNDGKPMMDEEVEP
-436 GNPILNI
+436 GIKL
-443 DSDVKEQIE
+443 
-452 ALEEQHQNFFFVEL
+452 LEEQYSNFFYVQL
-466 PEFHEKN
+466 PEFHLKN
-473 VFEIKGNQT
+473 VIEVKGDQK

-494 SVSEG
+494 SVSEQ

-508 TLAHHLAAKKKY
+508 ALAHHTVARKKY
-520 DSFLFEFAEIYA
+520 DDCQLEFAEIYA
-532 NKLKKQIDSL
+532 ERIKKQIESL
-542 EPSEIINYKNER
+542 EPSEITNYKNEK
-554 LEYFLSIENAEI
+554 LEYFLGIENAEI
-566 HKLFSPIEDVL
+566 HKLFSPIEDML
-577 EEKNIIVVQSQALK
+577 EEKNIAIVQSQALK

-596 GQQLVAVSNMG
+596 GQQLVAASNMG

-618 TELASVEKTI
+618 IELASIEKTI
-628 AEFSI
+628 TEFSI

-654 KKIFPGKSKA
+654 KQIFPSKSKT
-664 PSQKQSPVR
+664 PSQRQSPVR

-718 RLIKKGE
+718 RLISKGE

-753 DTTDLTI
+753 DATDLTI

>member
-1 MNKIK
+1 MSKIK
-6 KQTKKVST
+6 KHTKKVST

-156 PSWYNIKNGIGDNV
+156 PSWYNIKNCIGDNV

-311 KEEEEVKSSEEVE
+311 KEEEEGESSEEVE

-361 FEVELQT
+361 FEVELQK

-374 PDEIWLIS
+374 PDEIWLVS
-382 PWIKG
+382 PWIRKG
-387 INEKHK
+387 AFLHD
-393 HSVFIEERG
+393 RG
-402 PAIERFLN
+402 PMIENFLR
-410 DESKRVFVAYSA
+410 DENKRVFIAYSEPA
-422 PSVDRHGKVKVDEN
+422 TNNDGKPMMDEEVEP
-436 GNPILNI
+436 GIKL
-443 DSDVKEQIE
+443 
-452 ALEEQHQNFFFVEL
+452 LEEQYSNFFYVQL
-466 PEFHEKN
+466 PEFHLKN
-473 VFEIKGNQT
+473 VIEVKGDQK

-494 SVSEG
+494 SVSEQ

-508 TLAHHLAAKKKY
+508 ALAHHTVARKKY
-520 DSFLFEFAEIYA
+520 DDCQLEFAEIYA
-532 NKLKKQIDSL
+532 ERIKKQIESL
-542 EPSEIINYKNER
+542 EPSEITNYKNEK
-554 LEYFLSIENAEI
+554 LEYFLGIENAEI
-566 HKLFSPIEDVL
+566 HKFFSPIEDML
-577 EEKNIIVVQSQALK
+577 EEKNIAIVQSQALK

-596 GQQLVAVSNMG
+596 GQQLVAASNMG

-618 TELASVEKTI
+618 IELASIEKTI
-628 AEFSI
+628 TEFSI

-642 NTTKELFEKIPL
+642 NTTKELFEKIHL
-654 KKIFPGKSKA
+654 KQIFPSKSKI
-664 PSQKQSPVR
+664 PSQRQSPVR

-699 TDEKE
+699 IDEKE

-718 RLIKKGE
+718 RLISKGE

-753 DTTDLTI
+753 DATDLTI

>member
-1 MNKIK
+1 MSKIK

-156 PSWYNIKNGIGDNV
+156 PSWYNIKNCIGDNV

-268 LLNSCIRLECENDEE
+268 LLNSCIRLECENNEE
-283 TTVLEGDAVEVAK
+283 TTILEGDAVEVAK

-311 KEEEEVKSSEEVE
+311 KEEEEGEASEEVE

-346 AKDRLHKKALYDSLS
+346 VKDRLHKKALYDSLS
-361 FEVELQT
+361 FEVELQK

-374 PDEIWLIS
+374 PDEIWLVS
-382 PWIKG
+382 PWIRKG
-387 INEKHK
+387 AFLHD
-393 HSVFIEERG
+393 RG
-402 PAIERFLN
+402 PMIENFLR
-410 DESKRVFVAYSA
+410 DENKRVFIAYSEPA
-422 PSVDRHGKVKVDEN
+422 TNNDGKPMMDEEVEP
-436 GNPILNI
+436 GIKL
-443 DSDVKEQIE
+443 
-452 ALEEQHQNFFFVEL
+452 LEEQYSNFFYVQL
-466 PEFHEKN
+466 PEFHLKN
-473 VFEIKGNQT
+473 VIEVKGDQK

-494 SVSEG
+494 SVSEQ

-508 TLAHHLAAKKKY
+508 ALAHHTVARKKY
-520 DSFLFEFAEIYA
+520 DDCQLEFAEIYA
-532 NKLKKQIDSL
+532 ERIKKQIESL
-542 EPSEIINYKNER
+542 EPSEITNYKNEK
-554 LEYFLSIENAEI
+554 LEYFLGIENAEI
-566 HKLFSPIEDVL
+566 HKLFSPIEDML
-577 EEKNIIVVQSQALK
+577 EEKNIAIVQSQALK

-596 GQQLVAVSNMG
+596 GQQLVAASNMG

-618 TELASVEKTI
+618 IELASIEKTI
-628 AEFSI
+628 TEFSI

-654 KKIFPGKSKA
+654 KQIFPSKSKT
-664 PSQKQSPVR
+664 PSQTK
-673 QPVSSSNTSGF
+673 
-684 SIDNKVLGIVNGEDP
+684 
-699 TDEKE
+699 
-704 TLLLLLSLCYASSR
+704 
-718 RLIKKGE
+718 
-725 LQKKIKH
+725 
-732 IVMDMPDMYSCLAVE
+732 SC
-747 SSMNNE
+747 
-753 DTTDLTI
+753 
-760 VVSNHSVK
+760 
-768 FRNLYLGATRSQYEQ
+768 
-783 RVKTVNDG
+783 
-791 KRQTWVAPKN
+791 
-801 VESILANLLK
+801 